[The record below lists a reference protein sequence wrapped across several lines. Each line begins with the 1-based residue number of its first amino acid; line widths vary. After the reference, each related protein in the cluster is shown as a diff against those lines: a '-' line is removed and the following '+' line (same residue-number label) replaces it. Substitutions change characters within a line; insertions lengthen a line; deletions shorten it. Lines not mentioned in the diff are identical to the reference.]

1 MSIDA
6 FTSPMGPSAV
16 LTRLNEIVT
25 ALNGVTGAA
34 DNVVEVTHAL
44 YPEWHGSVWTGVAA
58 NGSLDVA
65 YEGTG
70 GRVYYDWSST
80 DTNAAEATVVVKWR
94 MPDVVAVDL
103 TGPWVETDAL
113 QVALWTTDA
122 AGASMDLVVRDG
134 ASQVASVSAQV
145 SSAAWSY
152 VAFDRADLGGGWAA
166 GDEMSL
172 EFTLDATGTDHVRV
186 GEVLISVREVR

>member
-44 YPEWHGSVWTGVAA
+44 YPAWAGMTWTGVDA
-58 NGSLDVA
+58 NGVLVMD

-70 GRVYYDWSST
+70 GRAYCDWSSD
-80 DTNAAEATVVVKWR
+80 DTNAAEATFVIKWR
-94 MPDVVAVDL
+94 MPDVVAADL
-103 TGPWVETDAL
+103 TGPWIELDAL
-113 QVALWTTDA
+113 QVALWTTGATD
-122 AGASMDLVVRDG
+122 ASMDLVVRDG
-134 ASQVASVSAQV
+134 VTQVASALAQV

-152 VAFDRADLGGGWAA
+152 VAFGRADLGGGWVA

-186 GEVLISVREVR
+186 GEILIAVREVR